1 MKHVRSS
8 SLLAGTSSFG
18 EFSTFYLKDVKLY
31 DNINK
36 ISSIIIPPEK
46 IIDTK
51 TDFNHIY
58 TLSNSEKYVHHY
70 CNCYIMCNVKEKG
83 DKERRLFLDVQNIRD
98 ELRGVVNQLEDSAV
112 TLIKDLKKYVR
123 ELE

>member
-1 MKHVRSS
+1 MKHVRGS

-83 DKERRLFLDVQNIRD
+83 DKHFKVNWEKQINKWTED
-98 ELRGVVNQLEDSAV
+98 ELHYFESLLFS
-112 TLIKDLKKYVR
+112 
-123 ELE
+123 